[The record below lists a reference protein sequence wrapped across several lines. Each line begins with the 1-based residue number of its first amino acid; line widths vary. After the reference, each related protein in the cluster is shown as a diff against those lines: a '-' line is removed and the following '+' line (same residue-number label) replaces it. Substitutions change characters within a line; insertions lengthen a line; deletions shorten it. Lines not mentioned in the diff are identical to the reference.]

1 MANSQYHAVR
11 KRMQSPP
18 TIPPAADRQNSQTPR
33 SVRPDV
39 QVLLTRPKASPSL
52 ANKGKGVKPE
62 MKQTL
67 QLVNKEILQRLKAC
81 RGLNRRQHPLIPS
94 IKERQACV
102 VSPIMEDPQDEMQGV
117 GQLKDHGR
125 SQSPPDT
132 VPEAA
137 ELSPHTLQ
145 GHWRQRLRSRAW
157 RLPERPQGV
166 QSVQSVQ
173 SAEPVV
179 AASPTVPTRSSRVRG
194 SRGSK
199 EEARNG
205 RARARE
211 RISLRRMS
219 LEEFWAPFESGSAA
233 SSRRNSVQQESSH
246 HGQARKS
253 AAKRHG
259 QAHSSRRGSANDR
272 RHVSMRETDSDVEDA
287 DEDGDDVATG
297 RLPDR
302 TQPDRMHTLQALV
315 EVETKEVELNFQVVK
330 WSTQRQES
338 PAADLE
344 KQSGWWE
351 SANGVVENQFVI
363 IQLANKEPKRLHAL
377 ELNLPG
383 NDAGPRFCKLQY
395 SNESPDGPWKE
406 AWSFQVV
413 SKSDVKCRS
422 TFETGSNLVKD
433 FKEWLTRSYR
443 GNVHE
448 AWKLLF
454 NDALMEIPSAEFLA
468 SMARIKQQMFHPN
481 HGIPSWC
488 EEAQKLAEELD
499 ATKSGMV
506 SLASVLE
513 PAQPPPEACYWK
525 LTIVNNWGSTKRL
538 QVMSPLRLTTLIQV
552 QTGGLSRMR
561 ASFIEHQAGKLA
573 GDSLIRA
580 FDLETLGVDSEAVQL
595 RRLAKKFG
603 ISILDI
609 EDMHRLFSNATSDGK
624 VIVQSEFT
632 SMLLKLY
639 GTEDLSEVPPQRLRF
654 FWQQADQDGS
664 GEIDFEEFIMW
675 YDRYSEEILSRR
687 KTRRHRESPDD
698 G

>member
-1 MANSQYHAVR
+1 MATSLR
-11 KRMQSPP
+11 KPKQSPR
-18 TIPPAADRQNSQTPR
+18 IPAQTDDELNEQRAPLPK
-33 SVRPDV
+33 PDV
-39 QVLLTRPKASPSL
+39 QVLLTRPMASPIL
-52 ANKGKGVKPE
+52 AGKMIKPE
-62 MKQTL
+62 MKQTM
-67 QLVNKEILQRLKAC
+67 QLLNKEMHQRLKAC
-81 RGLNRRQHPLIPS
+81 RGLNRRQHPLLPS
-94 IKERQACV
+94 MNRS
-102 VSPIMEDPQDEMQGV
+102 VSPISPILEDPQAE
-117 GQLKDHGR
+117 GQLDER
-125 SQSPPDT
+125 SHSPPEIA
-132 VPEAA
+132 EAA
-137 ELSPHTLQ
+137 ETSSPMQ
-145 GHWRQRLRSRAW
+145 GTWRQRLRSRAW
-157 RLPERPQGV
+157 RLPERPPV
-166 QSVQSVQ
+166 VRRP
-173 SAEPVV
+173 EPVV
-179 AASPTVPTRSSRVRG
+179 AVPPTSSRASRARG
-194 SRGSK
+194 RYSK
-199 EEARNG
+199 EETRNG

-211 RISLRRMS
+211 RVSSSKRITESFWTP
-219 LEEFWAPFESGSAA
+219 LETGSSS
-233 SSRRNSVQQESSH
+233 SSRRNSAEQDQPRYP
-246 HGQARKS
+246 QARKPG
-253 AAKRHG
+253 KRHTPVR
-259 QAHSSRRGSANDR
+259 SSRRGSSYDR
-272 RHVSMRETDSDVEDA
+272 RHVSMREADSDVEDA
-287 DEDGDDVATG
+287 DEDADDVATG

-302 TQPDRMHTLQALV
+302 TQPERVHTLQALV
-315 EVETKEVELNFQVVK
+315 EVETKEVEINFQVVK

-351 SANGVVENQFVI
+351 SANGIVENQYVVL
-363 IQLANKEPKRLHAL
+363 QLANKEAKRLHAL
-377 ELNLPG
+377 ELSLPG

-395 SNESPDGPWKE
+395 SNESADGPWKE
-406 AWSFQVV
+406 AWSFQVI

-422 TFETGSNLVKD
+422 TFETGSNLAKD
-433 FKEWLTRSYR
+433 FKEWLVRSYR

-454 NDALMEIPSAEFLA
+454 NETLVEIPSAEFLA
-468 SMARIKQQMFHPN
+468 AISRIKQQMFHPN
-481 HGIPSWC
+481 LGIPSWC
-488 EEAQKLAEELD
+488 QEAQKLSEDLD
-499 ATKSGMV
+499 PTKSGMV
-506 SLASVLE
+506 TLTSVLE

-538 QVMSPLRLTTLIQV
+538 QVMAPLRLTTLIQV

-561 ASFIEHQAGKLA
+561 ASFIQHQAGSLA

-595 RRLAKKFG
+595 RRLAKKYG

-675 YDRYSEEILSRR
+675 YDLYSEEILSRR
-687 KTRRHRESPDD
+687 KTRRQRSHDDD

>member
-1 MANSQYHAVR
+1 MSLP
-11 KRMQSPP
+11 SPR
-18 TIPPAADRQNSQTPR
+18 IPPIPSKDRQGARTSP
-33 SVRPDV
+33 VPDV
-39 QVLLTRPKASPSL
+39 QILLSRPRACTS
-52 ANKGKGVKPE
+52 AGKVIKPE

-67 QLVNKEILQRLKAC
+67 QLLNKEIHQRLKAC
-81 RGLNRRQHPLIPS
+81 RGLNRRQYPLVPTT
-94 IKERQACV
+94 KEV
-102 VSPIMEDPQDEMQGV
+102 VSPIPEDPEGQQGPRR
-117 GQLKDHGR
+117 DGR
-125 SQSPPDT
+125 SHSPPEII
-132 VPEAA
+132 PEEPVA
-137 ELSPHTLQ
+137 EASKVIPPVQ
-145 GHWRQRLRSRAW
+145 GSWRQRLRNRTW
-157 RLPERPQGV
+157 RLPARPLVAHSAEHAATERPAITTQ
-166 QSVQSVQ
+166 
-173 SAEPVV
+173 
-179 AASPTVPTRSSRVRG
+179 ASRARG
-194 SRGSK
+194 SHK
-199 EEARNG
+199 DEAKHG

-211 RISLRRMS
+211 RISTRRMS
-219 LEEFWAPFESGSAA
+219 LDEFWAPFESGSSS
-233 SSRRNSVQQESSH
+233 SSRRNSAQESTGH
-246 HGQARKS
+246 HGQGRKS
-253 AAKRHG
+253 GAKRFP
-259 QAHSSRRGSANDR
+259 QAYAGRRGSSNDR

-287 DEDGDDVATG
+287 DEDGDDVASG

-302 TQPDRMHTLQALV
+302 TQPDRSHNLQAFV
-315 EVETKEVELNFQVVK
+315 EVETKEVEISFQVVK

-351 SANGVVENQFVI
+351 SANGTVENQFVI
-363 IQLANKEPKRLHAL
+363 LQLANKEPKRLHAL
-377 ELNLPG
+377 ELSLPG
-383 NDAGPRFCKLQY
+383 NDAGPRSCKLQY
-395 SNESPDGPWKE
+395 SNESTDGPWKD
-406 AWSFQVV
+406 AWNFQVA
-413 SKSDVKCRS
+413 SKSDVKCRT
-422 TFETGSNLVKD
+422 TFETGTNIMKD
-433 FKEWLTRSYR
+433 FKDWLVRSYR
-443 GNVHE
+443 GNVNE

-454 NDALMEIPSAEFLA
+454 HEKLLEIPSADFLA
-468 SMARIKQQMFHPN
+468 SLTRIKQQMFHPN
-481 HGIPSWC
+481 HGLPSWC
-488 EEAQKLAEELD
+488 QEAQRLCDELD
-499 ATKSGMV
+499 PAKSGV
-506 SLASVLE
+506 VTLASILE

-561 ASFIEHQAGKLA
+561 ASFIDHQAGHLA

-595 RRLAKKFG
+595 RRLAKKYS

-639 GTEDLSEVPPQRLRF
+639 GTEDLSEVPAQRLRF

-687 KTRRHRESPDD
+687 KTRRRRESIDDD